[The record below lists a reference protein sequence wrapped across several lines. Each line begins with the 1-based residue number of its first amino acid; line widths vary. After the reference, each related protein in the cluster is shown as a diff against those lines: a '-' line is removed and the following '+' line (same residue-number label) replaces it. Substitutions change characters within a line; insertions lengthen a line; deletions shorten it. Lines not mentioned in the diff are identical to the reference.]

1 MMAIPLGSSEP
12 NPISEMSDSD
22 YEKLVQN
29 VHRSILINDGIT
41 TIDVLQNVKIK
52 GKSGHYH
59 QIDVYWRFKIG
70 NVDYQTA
77 IECKKYSSNITVGR
91 VKDFKATLDDIGNVN
106 GIMVTTNGYQKGAA
120 LFANQYDIKLAVLRS
135 VSDTDLDNTV
145 QIIVVNINAISRS
158 ITDVTINSDMHF
170 VPEDKR
176 VAASNTRIIVD
187 VEDEDG
193 IRDKDGNIIKSWKK
207 VFDGINDHNANATD
221 AGFNSE
227 QTLTIEM
234 DEIYYN
240 NKQLGLIRIKS
251 IVIKYRTNLIK
262 SQVVVKNPFP
272 PHYIMKTVNRDG
284 EIFHIH
290 DDGTSLRVK

>member
-1 MMAIPLGSSEP
+1 
-12 NPISEMSDSD
+12 
-22 YEKLVQN
+22 
-29 VHRSILINDGIT
+29 
-41 TIDVLQNVKIK
+41 
-52 GKSGHYH
+52 
-59 QIDVYWRFKIG
+59 
-70 NVDYQTA
+70 
-77 IECKKYSSNITVGR
+77 
-91 VKDFKATLDDIGNVN
+91 LDDIGNVN